1 MNEGVYKLNEDFTIE
16 LAADEYATNGSILS
30 LGSNE
35 ILWGGRTRN
44 FKVLPILNPVNGLCH
59 VIFPEDA
66 ISGKKYFPCKG
77 GLISISFSLWLHPSK
92 NMFSEIKKPLKA
104 HLDNTR

>member
-30 LGSNE
+30 LGNNE

-66 ISGKKYFPCKG
+66 ISGKNFPCKY
-77 GLISISFSLWLHPSK
+77 ISRGAFSLWLHASK
-92 NMFSEIKKPLKA
+92 NMFSEIKQPLKA
-104 HLDNTR
+104 HLDKQDM